1 MSDVTFISPRAEAAR
16 RTAADLVARRLVRR
30 GTSESGVPCWVFEEA
45 IIIQLTGGVLRAK
58 DFSGF
63 GFRPV
68 LGQPGAYEIVCSEG
82 PASVVLRLDALW
94 RAAA

>member
-1 MSDVTFISPRAEAAR
+1 MSDVAFISPRAEQAR

-30 GTSESGVPCWVFEEA
+30 AISESGVPCWVFEES
-45 IIIQLTGGVLRAK
+45 IIIQLTGGALRPQGFA
-58 DFSGF
+58 DF